1 MAAGVIIVREAG
13 GYVTDLDGNER
24 TMEPGDIIAGNED
37 MQREVMGLLKA
48 AWLNLPCRRPGSGDP
63 K

>member
-1 MAAGVIIVREAG
+1 VREAG

-37 MQREVMGLLKA
+37 MQREVMGLLKSA
-48 AWLNLPCRRPGSGDP
+48 SA
-63 K
+63 